1 MFVYDFIEKIGRI
14 EVVYSTKFRKQYIT
28 ITEEFSSELEYK
40 EKLDE
45 YLIKFRKE
53 ILSLPF
59 SLNTKQ
65 SRKAFLN
72 NLLDEFLYTRENLN
86 EQFKKVISQSQDC
99 ISKQR
104 VKYKCCFPR
113 YLQKKYLTKA
123 RKEYQKLHIAFAV
136 RIDKIENAVDVLKLT
151 ALNDGIEIKSF
162 NQECQERFKTKLSSP
177 ELAYLSFKIMQKV
190 SEDPDFNRSHLSRLL
205 AENFSTKKAVFPK
218 ASQVRKQFTEVND
231 SVKNRVESLFNELS
245 DSTIS

>member
-28 ITEEFSSELEYK
+28 ITEEFSSEQEYK

-72 NLLDEFLYTRENLN
+72 NLHDEFLYTRENLN

-136 RIDKIENAVDVLKLT
+136 RIDKIENAVELLNTTCSSKEEKQIEKKLKRLRKEYELVLAKYTQT
-151 ALNDGIEIKSF
+151 AELLRTLEYID
-162 NQECQERFKTKLSSP
+162 P
-177 ELAYLSFKIMQKV
+177 ELFAKV
-190 SEDPDFNRSHLSRLL
+190 SKVTNADGTLTHVYVRYVHMYIYQIGR
-205 AENFSTKKAVFPK
+205 NF
-218 ASQVRKQFTEVND
+218 Q
-231 SVKNRVESLFNELS
+231 
-245 DSTIS
+245 